1 VEPNHRELAAP
12 LSRKISRQL
21 DIPRTRAA
29 LKSMNSQQIV
39 PTPEV
44 RTGLLRAAPIS
55 TNRLILREFQLADC
69 RDLFEIHGD
78 ARTTRYAGGTR
89 TREQSFESLCRMIS
103 RLRETGFGTLALQLK
118 SGKGVIGWAGIQ
130 PLLGTDRY
138 EILYALKPAYW
149 GYGFATEAGAALLE
163 VVFDS
168 MNGTL
173 DELYALVF
181 PQNIASIRVLEK
193 LGFVFLEYYFD
204 EPTKRNACLF
214 SISRSSFPSEA
225 RGRTSIY

>member
-1 VEPNHRELAAP
+1 
-12 LSRKISRQL
+12 
-21 DIPRTRAA
+21 
-29 LKSMNSQQIV
+29 MNSQEIV

-55 TNRLILREFQLADC
+55 TKRLILREFQLADC

-103 RLRETGFGTLALQLK
+103 RLRETGYGTLALQLK
-118 SGKGVIGWAGIQ
+118 SEKRLIGWSGVQ
-130 PLLGTDRY
+130 PLLGTDKY

-149 GYGFATEAGAALLE
+149 GYGFATEAGTALLE
-163 VVFDS
+163 VVFNS
-168 MNGTL
+168 MNRAL
-173 DELYALVF
+173 DEIYALVF

-214 SISRSSFPSEA
+214 AVSSSRFNSNFPNRRSNL
-225 RGRTSIY
+225 